1 MSNMSNAHWRDSARS
16 VRFFMLD
23 GRAAFPLV
31 LVLIWPRF
39 WTLVVALVSVLFFT
53 IISRF
58 GYTPMVFLRLL
69 RSFFAGRHV
78 QSQPWW
84 MK

>member
-1 MSNMSNAHWRDSARS
+1 MKDMSKAHWRDSARS
-16 VRFFMLD
+16 IRFFMLD

-31 LVLIWPRF
+31 IVLIHPRW
-39 WTLVVALVSVLFFT
+39 WTLFVAIACTIFFS
-53 IISRF
+53 ILCRF
-58 GYTPMVFLRLL
+58 GYTPKVFFRLA
-69 RSFFAGRHV
+69 RAFFAGRHI